1 MAIRLTQQ
9 FLRLAAVLVV
19 GGAINGAMIES
30 SFAIPNAIK
39 QLKGTWRGGGTASPS
54 KGARERI
61 SCRVKYD
68 VRALTVTQSI
78 RCAGADYRINV
89 KGNLSIQGNNI
100 TGTWEET
107 HFNYRGGVSGSVKG
121 NTISVRILGVSFSGR
136 MIIEVS
142 GRRQTVNITRYDVG
156 SKKYQT
162 VANISL
168 RK

>member
-19 GGAINGAMIES
+19 GGVINGAMIES

-39 QLKGTWRGGGTASPS
+39 QLKGTWRGSGTASPS

-107 HFNYRGGVSGSVKG
+107 QFGYRGGVSGSVKG
-121 NTISVRILGVSFSGR
+121 NIIFVRILGVSFSGR
-136 MIIEVS
+136 MNIEVS
-142 GRRQTVNITRYDVG
+142 GRSQTVSITRYDAG

>member
-1 MAIRLTQQ
+1 MVIRLTQQ
-9 FLRLAAVLVV
+9 FLRLAAIIVLS
-19 GGAINGAMIES
+19 GAINGAMIES
-30 SFAIPNAIK
+30 SFAIPKAIK
-39 QLKGTWRGGGTASPS
+39 QLKGSWRGSGTASPS

-89 KGNLSIQGNNI
+89 KGNLSVQGNNI
-100 TGTWEET
+100 SGAWQET
-107 HFNYRGGVSGSVKG
+107 HFGYSGGVSGTVKG
-121 NTISVRILGVSFSGR
+121 NTIFVRILGVSFSGR
-136 MIIEVS
+136 MNIKVS
-142 GRRQTVNITRYDVG
+142 GRRQTLSITRYDVS
-156 SKKYQT
+156 SKKYRN

>member
-1 MAIRLTQQ
+1 MAIRLTRQ
-9 FLRLAAVLVV
+9 FLRLAAVIVMS
-19 GGAINGAMIES
+19 GAINGAMIES

-39 QLKGTWRGGGTASPS
+39 QLKGSWRGGGTASPS

-89 KGNLSIQGNNI
+89 IGNLSIQGNNI
-100 TGTWEET
+100 TGTWQET
-107 HFNYRGGVSGSVKG
+107 HFGYSGGVSGSVKG
-121 NTISVRILGVSFSGR
+121 NTIFVRILGVSFSGR
-136 MIIEVS
+136 MNIKVS
-142 GRRQTVNITRYDVG
+142 GRRQTVSITRYDAG
-156 SKKYQT
+156 SKKYRN